1 MKDGANDPGRNRLVV
16 FGGVDNP
23 GGTAITDTWEWD
35 GQTWTCVQGCK

>member
-23 GGTAITDTWEWD
+23 GGIAGTDTWEWD
-35 GQTWTCVQGCK
+35 GQNWICVPGCK